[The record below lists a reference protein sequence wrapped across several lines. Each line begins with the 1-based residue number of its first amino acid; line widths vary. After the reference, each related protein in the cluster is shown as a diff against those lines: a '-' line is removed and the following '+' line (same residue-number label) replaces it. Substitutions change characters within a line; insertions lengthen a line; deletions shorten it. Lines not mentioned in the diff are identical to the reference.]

1 MAKKKK
7 GDGITFVGMS
17 SNEVTGSCYHI
28 QFAGKQ
34 MLLECGL
41 YQASSND
48 YLDSYKINSRK
59 FPFKP
64 SEISYIFVEHC
75 HIDHIGLLPR
85 LVKEGFNGKI
95 VLTDKVARIAEALL
109 RNCAF
114 IVADEARILSKRYN
128 RDYSPLYT
136 MDDVERTLDFFYIY
150 DQYNTVFRL
159 DDNVSFQWF
168 KNSHCLGAAQIQ
180 LILKDEQRCKKI
192 LYTSDIGAI
201 NPVNHYLSQ
210 TEIPNCFNDYTI
222 MESTYGSKQRTSK
235 KTRKFDKE
243 HLKTAVET
251 VFERNGSVIIPC
263 FSFSRTQE
271 ILTVLYEI
279 FGSDT
284 KFKAQV
290 VVDSMLSCEISNIYS
305 EILSGDNLKLW
316 NKVTEWEN
324 VRFISDKAESD
335 ACVADDQPKIVISS
349 SGFCTNGRI
358 LKYLE
363 KYIADENSI
372 ICLCGYCGDNPSYLA
387 YRIKNYKDFKQ
398 LKINHT
404 VVENKADC
412 ISLYTF
418 SSHANHD
425 DLVKFGSSLK
435 TEKLILV
442 HGSEESKLELKED
455 LQKSISKND
464 KSYKVLCSSK
474 DMFLRL

>member
-7 GDGITFVGMS
+7 GDGITFAGMS

-34 MLLECGL
+34 ILLECGL

-48 YLDSYKINSRK
+48 YLDSYKINSKK

-85 LVKEGFNGKI
+85 LIKEGFKGKI
-95 VLTDKVARIAEALL
+95 ILTDKAARIAEALL

-136 MDDVERTLDFFYIY
+136 MDDVERTLGFFYVY

-168 KNSHCLGAAQIQ
+168 KNSHCLGAAQLQ

-210 TEIPNCFNDYTI
+210 TEIPDCFNDYTI

-284 KFKAQV
+284 KFKAPV

-305 EILSGDNLKLW
+305 EILSGDNLKL
-316 NKVTEWEN
+316 
-324 VRFISDKAESD
+324 
-335 ACVADDQPKIVISS
+335 
-349 SGFCTNGRI
+349 
-358 LKYLE
+358 
-363 KYIADENSI
+363 
-372 ICLCGYCGDNPSYLA
+372 
-387 YRIKNYKDFKQ
+387 
-398 LKINHT
+398 
-404 VVENKADC
+404 
-412 ISLYTF
+412 
-418 SSHANHD
+418 
-425 DLVKFGSSLK
+425 
-435 TEKLILV
+435 
-442 HGSEESKLELKED
+442 
-455 LQKSISKND
+455 
-464 KSYKVLCSSK
+464 
-474 DMFLRL
+474 